1 MASSQS
7 RNQDFMQTRNSRS
20 SQAAGFSLL
29 ELLIAMAITLVLMG
43 ASSTLL
49 VSSLNVRT
57 RENQR
62 TAAIA
67 DAQRALNSMS
77 REVANSGFG
86 LNGNGIVAADSSAT
100 SIRVRANLNATS
112 GETTSN
118 TASDRDEDVKYM
130 LYFDTTN
137 SYIVRLDINTA
148 AQEMILANRVD
159 ALAIRYYA
167 DKVYYNTG
175 NCDISNVTDAA
186 GNSATEVAQ
195 KSSAK
200 YVVISLC
207 VTLPQVSS
215 PGSPGYQPASRV
227 QLTSDVTLNNSN
239 LVNF

>member
-1 MASSQS
+1 
-7 RNQDFMQTRNSRS
+7 MQTRNPGS

-67 DAQRALNSMS
+67 DAQRALNNMT

-86 LNGNGIVAADSSAT
+86 LNGNGIVASDSSLTA
-100 SIRVRANLNATS
+100 IRVRANLNATS

-118 TASDRDEDVKYM
+118 AASDRDEDIKYM
-130 LYFDTTN
+130 LYSDTTN
-137 SYIVRLDINTA
+137 SYIVRLDINTS

-167 DKVYYNTG
+167 DKVYYDTD

-186 GNSATEVAQ
+186 GNAVAEVAQ

-200 YVVISLC
+200 YIVISLC

-227 QLTSDVTLNNSN
+227 QLISDVTLNNSN
-239 LVNF
+239 LINF